1 MIHPSLLAVP
11 LMFLTV
17 IGFFSFF
24 FFLGLTIDL
33 STNFPSAPQSIRA
46 VASAIFRPSEVYVP
60 IESLFGDLDC
70 TNTLLI
76 ANVTLR
82 VTRHEVT
89 PPRRRCHTST
99 PDKPWTLSQLHS
111 PFVYQVSLS
120 LLTNHITCS

>member
-11 LMFLTV
+11 SMFLTV

-24 FFLGLTIDL
+24 FFLESMIDL

-76 ANVTLR
+76 AKLCSLEGVDT
-82 VTRHEVT
+82 
-89 PPRRRCHTST
+89 
-99 PDKPWTLSQLHS
+99 DHS
-111 PFVYQVSLS
+111 LFTENPGGIIRALFHHQVLLS
-120 LLTNHITCS
+120 LL